1 MMLMKK
7 EENTCMRPQQK
18 VLGTETEAISALRK
32 QAGDLVQ
39 AYTAFVAFRL
49 GELRN
54 LPWTLKY

>member
-1 MMLMKK
+1 
-7 EENTCMRPQQK
+7 MRPQQK

-54 LPWTLKY
+54 LPWTLKYYSQRLVI